1 MPTRKRLTKKRVRRR
16 RSHRN
21 IHQKNKKSRRKTRIN
36 KKNRKNRKNN
46 SNKNIQKGGY
56 DDYDPPGGEIPKVKT
71 KGLTDTMPPW
81 PGSNRC
87 KSDCFEVCTI
97 M

>member
-1 MPTRKRLTKKRVRRR
+1 MPTRKRLTKKRVKRRR
-16 RSHRN
+16 GHRN
-21 IHQKNKKSRRKTRIN
+21 IRQKIKKSRRKTRIN
-36 KKNRKNRKNN
+36 KKNRKNN

-56 DDYDPPGGEIPKVKT
+56 DDYDPPGGEIPKAKT
-71 KGLTDTMPPW
+71 KGLIDTIPPW
-81 PGSNRC
+81 PGSNKC